1 MAPADTPPQLMT
13 EHRSNHQRRLRSPR
27 AVAFYRRQGW
37 TQATHPSP
45 EGRGIVVFLRPCHPA
60 RTLAALPL

>member
-1 MAPADTPPQLMT
+1 MAPTDTPPQLMT

-27 AVAFYRRQGW
+27 AVAFYRWQGW

-45 EGRGIVVFLRPCHPA
+45 EGRGIVVFLGPRHPA
-60 RTLAALPL
+60 RSLAPRPL